1 MSSFNQASTRSR
13 NDEQAS
19 TNLQSIDED
28 VERMNFNLISVQNS
42 IRRMSTARQRGNQS
56 YLSLLAN
63 QAQSRNTLETFASKL
78 LSSRKLHQEKPF
90 RFWNKRAWEQEN
102 KLIVEVAATEQLSEK
117 TTALLIASRKK
128 MFAKKMQLF
137 KLTSELKNMNLET
150 VTLAFV
156 FAQFVYVAKTQF

>member
-1 MSSFNQASTRSR
+1 MSSFTQVSKRSHD
-13 NDEQAS
+13 DEQAN

-28 VERMNFNLISVQNS
+28 VEKMNFNLISVQNS
-42 IRRMSTARQRGNQS
+42 IRRMSIARQRGNES

-63 QAQSRNTLETFASKL
+63 QAKSRTTLETFASKL
-78 LSSRKLHQEKPF
+78 LSSRKLQQEKPF